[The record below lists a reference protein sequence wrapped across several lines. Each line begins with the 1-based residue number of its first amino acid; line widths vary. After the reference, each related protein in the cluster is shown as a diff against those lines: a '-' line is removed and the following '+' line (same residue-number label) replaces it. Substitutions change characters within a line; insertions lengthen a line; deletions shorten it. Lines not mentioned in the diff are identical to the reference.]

1 MDIQERVKGK
11 LAEIKKI
18 LFSEEQKAV
27 KLSEA
32 TLVDGT
38 IVSVEPD
45 IEVGA
50 VVQVIG
56 EGGEM
61 LPAPDGSHELQDGTL
76 ITTEGGLIV
85 EVVAVDAAPVD
96 PAAAAAEQSK
106 PAALSVDDIQAAV
119 MAKVSQSIAERIN
132 SMKFAAAKDVAAL
145 KKENGELKKAL
156 GELADV
162 FETFATAPV
171 AEPKKKVNN
180 PFKADKPNDNI
191 DRWLS
196 MRKQK

>member
-1 MDIQERVKGK
+1 MEIQERVKAK
-11 LAEIKKI
+11 LGEIKKL
-18 LFSEEQKAV
+18 LFNDEQAQKFV
-27 KLSEA
+27 EA

-38 IVSVEPD
+38 VVSVEPAL
-45 IEVGA
+45 EVGA
-50 VVQVIG
+50 VVSVIG
-56 EGGEM
+56 DGGEM
-61 LPAPDGSHELQDGTL
+61 LPAPDASHELNDGTL
-76 ITTEGGLIV
+76 VVTEGGIIV
-85 EVVAVDAAPVD
+85 EIVAVAEAPAE
-96 PAAAAAEQSK
+96 PAEAAAEPAK
-106 PAALSVDDIQAAV
+106 PAALSVDDIQAKV

-162 FETFATAPV
+162 FEAFATAPV

-180 PFKADKPNDNI
+180 PFKAETPNDNI
-191 DRWLS
+191 DRWLA

>member
-11 LAEIKKI
+11 LAEIKKL
-18 LFSEEQKAV
+18 LFSDEQAQKFV
-27 KLSEA
+27 EA

-38 IVSVEPD
+38 IVSVEPAL
-45 IEVGA
+45 EVGA
-50 VVQVIG
+50 VVSVIG

-76 ITTEGGLIV
+76 VTTEGGIIV
-85 EVVAVDAAPVD
+85 EVIAVQEAPAAP
-96 PAAAAAEQSK
+96 AEAAAEPAK

-145 KKENGELKKAL
+145 KKENAELKKAL

-162 FETFATAPV
+162 FETFATQPV
-171 AEPKKKVNN
+171 AEPKKKVIN

-191 DRWLS
+191 DRWLA

>member
-1 MDIQERVKGK
+1 MEIQERVKAK
-11 LAEIKKI
+11 LGEIKKL
-18 LFSEEQKAV
+18 LFNDEQAQKFV
-27 KLSEA
+27 EA

-38 IVSVEPD
+38 VVSVEPAL
-45 IEVGA
+45 EVGA
-50 VVQVIG
+50 VVSVIG
-56 EGGEM
+56 DGGEM
-61 LPAPDGSHELQDGTL
+61 LPAPDASHELNDGTL
-76 ITTEGGLIV
+76 VVTEGGIIV
-85 EVVAVDAAPVD
+85 EIVAVTEAPAE
-96 PAAAAAEQSK
+96 PAEAAAEPAK
-106 PAALSVDDIQAAV
+106 PAALSVDDIQAKV

-162 FETFATAPV
+162 FEAFATAPV

-180 PFKADKPNDNI
+180 PFKAETPNDNI
-191 DRWLS
+191 DRWLA

>member
-1 MDIQERVKGK
+1 MEIQERVKAK
-11 LAEIKKI
+11 LGEIKKL
-18 LFSEEQKAV
+18 LFADAQKFV
-27 KLSEA
+27 EA

-38 IVSVEPD
+38 LVSVEPAV
-45 IEVGA
+45 EVGA
-50 VVQVIG
+50 VVSVIG
-56 EGGEM
+56 EGGEQ

-76 ITTEGGLIV
+76 IVTEGGLIV
-85 EVVAVDAAPVD
+85 EIVAVTEAPAE
-96 PAAAAAEQSK
+96 PAEAAAETNK

-162 FETFATAPV
+162 FETFVTAPV

-180 PFKADKPNDNI
+180 PFKAETPNDNI
-191 DRWLS
+191 DRWLA

>member
-11 LAEIKKI
+11 LAEIKKL
-18 LFSEEQKAV
+18 LFNDEQAQKFV
-27 KLSEA
+27 EA

-38 IVSVEPD
+38 VVSVEPAV
-45 IEVGA
+45 EVGA
-50 VVQVIG
+50 VVSVIG
-56 EGGEM
+56 DGGEM
-61 LPAPDGSHELQDGTL
+61 LPAPDASHELQDGTL
-76 ITTEGGLIV
+76 IVTEGGIIV
-85 EVVAVDAAPVD
+85 EIVAVTEAPAAP
-96 PAAAAAEQSK
+96 AEAAAETTK

-162 FETFATAPV
+162 FEAFATAPV
-171 AEPKKKVNN
+171 DEPKKKVSN
-180 PFKADKPNDNI
+180 PFKAEKPNENI

>member
-11 LAEIKKI
+11 LAEIKKL
-18 LFSEEQKAV
+18 LFNDEQAQKFV
-27 KLSEA
+27 EA

-38 IVSVEPD
+38 VVSVEPAV
-45 IEVGA
+45 EVGA
-50 VVQVIG
+50 VVSVIG
-56 EGGEM
+56 DGGEM
-61 LPAPDGSHELQDGTL
+61 LPAPDASHELQDGTL
-76 ITTEGGLIV
+76 VVTEGGIIV
-85 EVVAVDAAPVD
+85 EIVAVAEAPAE
-96 PAAAAAEQSK
+96 PAEAAAEPNK

-119 MAKVSQSIAERIN
+119 MQKVSQSIAERIN

-162 FETFATAPV
+162 FEAFATAPV
-171 AEPKKKVNN
+171 DEPKKKVSN
-180 PFKADKPNDNI
+180 PFKADAPNGNI
-191 DRWLS
+191 DRWLA

>member
-1 MDIQERVKGK
+1 MEIQERVKAK
-11 LAEIKKI
+11 LGEIKKL
-18 LFSEEQKAV
+18 LFAEAQKFV
-27 KLSEA
+27 EA

-38 IVSVEPD
+38 LVSVEPAV
-45 IEVGA
+45 EVGA
-50 VVQVIG
+50 VVSVIG

-76 ITTEGGLIV
+76 IVTEGGLIV
-85 EVVAVDAAPVD
+85 EIVAVTEAPAE
-96 PAAAAAEQSK
+96 PAEAAAEPNK
-106 PAALSVDDIQAAV
+106 PAALSVDDIQAKV

-162 FETFATAPV
+162 FEAFATAPV

-180 PFKADKPNDNI
+180 PFKAETPNDNI
-191 DRWLS
+191 DRWLA

>member
-1 MDIQERVKGK
+1 MEIQERVKAK
-11 LAEIKKI
+11 LGEIKKL
-18 LFSEEQKAV
+18 LFNDEQAQKFV
-27 KLSEA
+27 EA

-38 IVSVEPD
+38 VVSVEPAL
-45 IEVGA
+45 EVGA
-50 VVQVIG
+50 VVSVIG
-56 EGGEM
+56 DGGEM
-61 LPAPDGSHELQDGTL
+61 LPAPDASHELNDGTL
-76 ITTEGGLIV
+76 VVTEGGIIV
-85 EVVAVDAAPVD
+85 EIVAVAEAPAE
-96 PAAAAAEQSK
+96 PAEAAAEPAK

-119 MAKVSQSIAERIN
+119 MQKVSQSIAERIN

-162 FETFATAPV
+162 FEAFATAPV

-180 PFKADKPNDNI
+180 PFKAETPNDNI
-191 DRWLS
+191 DRWLA

>member
-11 LAEIKKI
+11 LAEIKKL
-18 LFSEEQKAV
+18 LFNDEQAQKFV
-27 KLSEA
+27 EA

-38 IVSVEPD
+38 VVSVEPAV
-45 IEVGA
+45 EVGA
-50 VVQVIG
+50 VVSVIG
-56 EGGEM
+56 DGGEM
-61 LPAPDGSHELQDGTL
+61 LPAPDASHELQDGTL
-76 ITTEGGLIV
+76 VVTEGGIIV
-85 EVVAVDAAPVD
+85 EIVAVTEEPAAP
-96 PAAAAAEQSK
+96 AEAAAEPTK

-119 MAKVSQSIAERIN
+119 MQKVSQSIAERIN

-162 FETFATAPV
+162 FEAFATAPV
-171 AEPKKKVNN
+171 AEPKKKVSN
-180 PFKADKPNDNI
+180 PFKADAPNGNI
-191 DRWLS
+191 DRWLA

>member
-1 MDIQERVKGK
+1 MEIQERVKAK
-11 LAEIKKI
+11 LGEIKKL
-18 LFSEEQKAV
+18 LFADAQKFV
-27 KLSEA
+27 EA

-38 IVSVEPD
+38 LVSVEPAV
-45 IEVGA
+45 EVGA
-50 VVQVIG
+50 VVSVIG

-76 ITTEGGLIV
+76 IVTEGGLIV
-85 EVVAVDAAPVD
+85 EIVAVTEAPAE
-96 PAAAAAEQSK
+96 PAEAAAEPNK
-106 PAALSVDDIQAAV
+106 PAALSVDDIQAKV

-145 KKENGELKKAL
+145 KKENAELKKAL

-162 FETFATAPV
+162 FEAFATAPV

-180 PFKADKPNDNI
+180 PFKAETPNDNI
-191 DRWLS
+191 DRWLA

>member
-1 MDIQERVKGK
+1 M
-11 LAEIKKI
+11 AEIKR
-18 LFSEEQKAV
+18 LVFADATPQKFV
-27 KLSEA
+27 EA

-38 IVSVEPD
+38 VVSVEPAL
-45 IEVGA
+45 EVGA
-50 VVQVIG
+50 VVSVIG
-56 EGGEM
+56 DGGEM
-61 LPAPDGSHELQDGTL
+61 LPAPDASHELQDGTL
-76 ITTEGGLIV
+76 VVTEGGIIV
-85 EVVAVDAAPVD
+85 EIVAVTEAP
-96 PAAAAAEQSK
+96 AEAAAEPNK

-162 FETFATAPV
+162 FEAFATAPV
-171 AEPKKKVNN
+171 DEPKKKVSN
-180 PFKADKPNDNI
+180 PFKAEKPNDNI

>member
-1 MDIQERVKGK
+1 MEIQERVKAK
-11 LAEIKKI
+11 LGEIKKL
-18 LFSEEQKAV
+18 LFADGQAQKFV
-27 KLSEA
+27 EA

-38 IVSVEPD
+38 VVSVEPALE
-45 IEVGA
+45 IGA
-50 VVQVIG
+50 VVSVIG
-56 EGGEM
+56 DGGEM
-61 LPAPDGSHELQDGTL
+61 LPAPDASHELQDGTL
-76 ITTEGGLIV
+76 VVTEGGIIV
-85 EVVAVDAAPVD
+85 EIVAVTEAPAE
-96 PAAAAAEQSK
+96 PAEAAAEPNK
-106 PAALSVDDIQAAV
+106 PAALSVDDIQAKV

-145 KKENGELKKAL
+145 RKENGELKKAL

-162 FETFATAPV
+162 FEAFATAPV

-180 PFKADKPNDNI
+180 PFKSETPNNNI

>member
-11 LAEIKKI
+11 LAEIKKL
-18 LFSEEQKAV
+18 LFNDEQAQKFV
-27 KLSEA
+27 EA

-38 IVSVEPD
+38 VVSVEPAV
-45 IEVGA
+45 EVGA
-50 VVQVIG
+50 VVSVIG
-56 EGGEM
+56 DGGEM
-61 LPAPDGSHELQDGTL
+61 LPAPDASHELQDGTL
-76 ITTEGGLIV
+76 VVTEGGIIV
-85 EVVAVDAAPVD
+85 EVVAVAEENAAP
-96 PAAAAAEQSK
+96 AEAAAEPNK

-162 FETFATAPV
+162 FEAFATAPV
-171 AEPKKKVNN
+171 AEPKKKVSN
-180 PFKADKPNDNI
+180 PFKAEKPNDNI

>member
-1 MDIQERVKGK
+1 MDIQERVKSK
-11 LAEIKKI
+11 LAEIKR
-18 LFSEEQKAV
+18 LVFADATPQKFV
-27 KLSEA
+27 EA

-38 IVSVEPD
+38 VVSVEPAL
-45 IEVGA
+45 EVGA
-50 VVQVIG
+50 VVSVIG
-56 EGGEM
+56 DGGEM
-61 LPAPDGSHELQDGTL
+61 LPAPDASHELQDGTL
-76 ITTEGGLIV
+76 VVTEGGIIV
-85 EVVAVDAAPVD
+85 EIVAVTEAP
-96 PAAAAAEQSK
+96 AEAAAEPNK

-162 FETFATAPV
+162 FEAFATAPV
-171 AEPKKKVNN
+171 DEPKKKVSN
-180 PFKADKPNDNI
+180 PFKAEKPNDNI

>member
-11 LAEIKKI
+11 LAEIKKL
-18 LFSEEQKAV
+18 LFNDEQAQKFV
-27 KLSEA
+27 EA

-38 IVSVEPD
+38 VVSVEPAL
-45 IEVGA
+45 EVGA
-50 VVQVIG
+50 VVSVIG
-56 EGGEM
+56 DGGEM
-61 LPAPDGSHELQDGTL
+61 LPAPDASHELQDGTL
-76 ITTEGGLIV
+76 VVTEGGIIV
-85 EVVAVDAAPVD
+85 EIVAVAEEPAAP
-96 PAAAAAEQSK
+96 AEAAAEPNK

-162 FETFATAPV
+162 FEAFVTAPV
-171 AEPKKKVNN
+171 AEPKKKVSN
-180 PFKADKPNDNI
+180 PFKADAPNGNI
-191 DRWLS
+191 DRWLA

>member
-1 MDIQERVKGK
+1 MEIQDRVKAK
-11 LAEIKKI
+11 LGEIKKL
-18 LFSEEQKAV
+18 LFADATPQKFV
-27 KLSEA
+27 EA

-38 IVSVEPD
+38 VVSVEPAL
-45 IEVGA
+45 EVGA
-50 VVQVIG
+50 VVSVIG
-56 EGGEM
+56 DGGEM
-61 LPAPDGSHELQDGTL
+61 LPAPDASHELQDGTL
-76 ITTEGGLIV
+76 VVTEGGIIV
-85 EVVAVDAAPVD
+85 EIVAVTEAP
-96 PAAAAAEQSK
+96 AEAAAEPNK

-162 FETFATAPV
+162 FEAFATAPV
-171 AEPKKKVNN
+171 DEPKKKVSN
-180 PFKADKPNDNI
+180 PFKAEKPNDNI

>member
-11 LAEIKKI
+11 LAEIKKL
-18 LFSEEQKAV
+18 LFNDEQAQKFV
-27 KLSEA
+27 EA

-38 IVSVEPD
+38 VVSVEPAV
-45 IEVGA
+45 EVGA
-50 VVQVIG
+50 VVSVIG
-56 EGGEM
+56 DGGEM
-61 LPAPDGSHELQDGTL
+61 LPAPDASHELQDGTL
-76 ITTEGGLIV
+76 VVTEGGIIV
-85 EVVAVDAAPVD
+85 EIVAVAEAPAAP
-96 PAAAAAEQSK
+96 AEAAAEPTK

-119 MAKVSQSIAERIN
+119 MQKVSQSIAERIN

-162 FETFATAPV
+162 FEAFATAPV

-180 PFKADKPNDNI
+180 PFKADAPNGNI
-191 DRWLS
+191 DRWLA

>member
-11 LAEIKKI
+11 LAEIKKL
-18 LFSEEQKAV
+18 LFNDEQAQKFV
-27 KLSEA
+27 EA

-38 IVSVEPD
+38 VVSVEPAV
-45 IEVGA
+45 EVGA
-50 VVQVIG
+50 VVSVIG
-56 EGGEM
+56 DGGEL
-61 LPAPDGSHELQDGTL
+61 LPAPDASHELQDGTL
-76 ITTEGGLIV
+76 IVTEGGIIV
-85 EVVAVDAAPVD
+85 EVIAVAEEPAAP
-96 PAAAAAEQSK
+96 AEAAAEPNK

-162 FETFATAPV
+162 FEAFATAPV
-171 AEPKKKVNN
+171 DEPKKKVSN
-180 PFKADKPNDNI
+180 PFKADAPNGNI
-191 DRWLS
+191 DRWLA

>member
-1 MDIQERVKGK
+1 MEIQERVKAK
-11 LAEIKKI
+11 LGEIKKL
-18 LFSEEQKAV
+18 LFADAQKFV
-27 KLSEA
+27 EA

-38 IVSVEPD
+38 VVSVEPAV
-45 IEVGA
+45 EVGA
-50 VVQVIG
+50 VVSVIG

-76 ITTEGGLIV
+76 IVTEGGLIV
-85 EVVAVDAAPVD
+85 EIVAVTEAPAE
-96 PAAAAAEQSK
+96 PAEAAAEHNK
-106 PAALSVDDIQAAV
+106 PAALSVDDIQAKV

-162 FETFATAPV
+162 FEAFATAPV

-180 PFKADKPNDNI
+180 PFKAETPNDNI
-191 DRWLS
+191 DRWLA

>member
-1 MDIQERVKGK
+1 MDIQERVKSK
-11 LAEIKKI
+11 LAEIKR
-18 LFSEEQKAV
+18 LVFADEQAQKFV
-27 KLSEA
+27 EA

-38 IVSVEPD
+38 VVSVEPAL
-45 IEVGA
+45 EVGA
-50 VVQVIG
+50 VVSVIG
-56 EGGEM
+56 DGGEM
-61 LPAPDGSHELQDGTL
+61 LPAPDASHELQDGTL
-76 ITTEGGLIV
+76 IVTEGGLIV
-85 EVVAVDAAPVD
+85 EIVAVAEAPAE
-96 PAAAAAEQSK
+96 PAEPNK

-145 KKENGELKKAL
+145 RKENGELKKAL

-162 FETFATAPV
+162 FEAFATAPV

-180 PFKADKPNDNI
+180 PFKSETPNDNI
-191 DRWLS
+191 DRWLA

>member
-1 MDIQERVKGK
+1 MDIQERVKSK
-11 LAEIKKI
+11 LAEIKR
-18 LFSEEQKAV
+18 LVFADEQAQKFV
-27 KLSEA
+27 EA

-38 IVSVEPD
+38 VVSVEPAV
-45 IEVGA
+45 EVGA
-50 VVQVIG
+50 VVSVIG
-56 EGGEM
+56 EGGEQ

-76 ITTEGGLIV
+76 IVTEGGLIV
-85 EVVAVDAAPVD
+85 EIVAVAEAPAE
-96 PAAAAAEQSK
+96 PAEAAAEPNK
-106 PAALSVDDIQAAV
+106 PAALSVDDIQAKV

-145 KKENGELKKAL
+145 RKENGELKKAL

-162 FETFATAPV
+162 FEAFATAPV

-180 PFKADKPNDNI
+180 PFKSETPNDNI
-191 DRWLS
+191 DRWLA

>member
-1 MDIQERVKGK
+1 MDIQERVKSK
-11 LAEIKKI
+11 LAEIKR
-18 LFSEEQKAV
+18 LVFADGQAQKFV
-27 KLSEA
+27 ET

-38 IVSVEPD
+38 VVSVEPAL
-45 IEVGA
+45 EKGA
-50 VVQVIG
+50 VVSVIG
-56 EGGEM
+56 DGGEM
-61 LPAPDGSHELQDGTL
+61 LPAPDASHELQDGTVVV
-76 ITTEGGLIV
+76 TEGGIIV
-85 EVVAVDAAPVD
+85 EIVAVAEAPAE
-96 PAAAAAEQSK
+96 PAEAAAEPNK

-145 KKENGELKKAL
+145 RKENGELKKAL

-162 FETFATAPV
+162 FEAFATAPV

-180 PFKADKPNDNI
+180 PFKSEAPNDNI
-191 DRWLS
+191 DRWLA

>member
-1 MDIQERVKGK
+1 MEIQERVKAK
-11 LAEIKKI
+11 LGEIKKL
-18 LFSEEQKAV
+18 LFADAQKFV
-27 KLSEA
+27 EA

-38 IVSVEPD
+38 VVSVEPAV
-45 IEVGA
+45 EVGA
-50 VVQVIG
+50 VVSVIG
-56 EGGEM
+56 EGGEQ

-76 ITTEGGLIV
+76 IVTEGGLIV
-85 EVVAVDAAPVD
+85 EIVAVTEAPAE
-96 PAAAAAEQSK
+96 PAEAAAETNK

-162 FETFATAPV
+162 FEAFVTAPV
-171 AEPKKKVNN
+171 AEPKKKVTN

-191 DRWLS
+191 DRWLA

>member
-1 MDIQERVKGK
+1 MEIQERVKAK
-11 LAEIKKI
+11 LGEIKKL
-18 LFSEEQKAV
+18 LFADAQKFV
-27 KLSEA
+27 EA

-38 IVSVEPD
+38 LVSVEPAV
-45 IEVGA
+45 EVGA
-50 VVQVIG
+50 VVSVIG

-76 ITTEGGLIV
+76 IVTEGGLIV
-85 EVVAVDAAPVD
+85 EIVAVTEAPAE
-96 PAAAAAEQSK
+96 PAEAAAEPNK
-106 PAALSVDDIQAAV
+106 PAALSVDDIQAKV

-145 KKENGELKKAL
+145 KKENAELKKAL

-162 FETFATAPV
+162 FEAFATAPV

-180 PFKADKPNDNI
+180 PFKSETPNDNI
-191 DRWLS
+191 DRWLA

>member
-1 MDIQERVKGK
+1 MEIQERVKAK
-11 LAEIKKI
+11 LGEIKKL
-18 LFSEEQKAV
+18 LFADAQKFV
-27 KLSEA
+27 EA

-38 IVSVEPD
+38 LVSVEPAV
-45 IEVGA
+45 EVGA
-50 VVQVIG
+50 VVSVIG

-76 ITTEGGLIV
+76 IVTEGGLIV
-85 EVVAVDAAPVD
+85 EIVAVTEAPAE
-96 PAAAAAEQSK
+96 PAEAAAEPNK
-106 PAALSVDDIQAAV
+106 PAALSVDDIQAKV

-132 SMKFAAAKDVAAL
+132 SMKFAAVKDVAAL

-162 FETFATAPV
+162 FEAFATAPV

-180 PFKADKPNDNI
+180 PFKSETPNDNI
-191 DRWLS
+191 DRWLA

>member
-1 MDIQERVKGK
+1 MEIQDRVKAK
-11 LAEIKKI
+11 LGEIKKL
-18 LFSEEQKAV
+18 LFADAVPQKFV
-27 KLSEA
+27 EA

-38 IVSVEPD
+38 VVSVEPAV
-45 IEVGA
+45 EVGA
-50 VVQVIG
+50 VVSVIG
-56 EGGEM
+56 DGGEM
-61 LPAPDGSHELQDGTL
+61 LPAPDASHELQDGTL
-76 ITTEGGLIV
+76 IVTEGGIIV
-85 EVVAVDAAPVD
+85 EIVAVAEAPAAP
-96 PAAAAAEQSK
+96 AEAAAEPNK

-132 SMKFAAAKDVAAL
+132 SMKFATAKDVAAL

-171 AEPKKKVNN
+171 AEPKKKVSN
-180 PFKADKPNDNI
+180 PFKADAPNGNI
-191 DRWLS
+191 DRWLA

>member
-1 MDIQERVKGK
+1 MEIQERVKAK
-11 LAEIKKI
+11 LGEIKKL
-18 LFSEEQKAV
+18 LFADAQKFV
-27 KLSEA
+27 EA

-38 IVSVEPD
+38 VVSVEPAV
-45 IEVGA
+45 EVGA
-50 VVQVIG
+50 VVSVIG

-76 ITTEGGLIV
+76 IVTEGGLIV
-85 EVVAVDAAPVD
+85 EIVAVTEAPAE
-96 PAAAAAEQSK
+96 PAEAAAEPNK
-106 PAALSVDDIQAAV
+106 PAALSVDDIQAKV

-132 SMKFAAAKDVAAL
+132 SMKFAAVKDVAAL
-145 KKENGELKKAL
+145 KKENAELKKAL

-162 FETFATAPV
+162 FEAFATAPV

-180 PFKADKPNDNI
+180 PFKSETPNDNI
-191 DRWLS
+191 DRWLA

>member
-11 LAEIKKI
+11 LAEIKKL
-18 LFSEEQKAV
+18 LFNDEQAQKFV
-27 KLSEA
+27 EA

-38 IVSVEPD
+38 VVSVEPAL
-45 IEVGA
+45 EVGA
-50 VVQVIG
+50 VVSVIG
-56 EGGEM
+56 DGGEM
-61 LPAPDGSHELQDGTL
+61 LPAPDASHELQDGTL
-76 ITTEGGLIV
+76 VVTEGGIIV
-85 EVVAVDAAPVD
+85 EIVAVAEAPAAP
-96 PAAAAAEQSK
+96 AEAAAEPNK

-119 MAKVSQSIAERIN
+119 MQKVSQSIAERIN

-162 FETFATAPV
+162 FEAFATAPV
-171 AEPKKKVNN
+171 DEPKKKVSN
-180 PFKADKPNDNI
+180 PFKADAPNGNI
-191 DRWLS
+191 DRWLA